1 MRTLLSVELRRL
13 LARRLVRI
21 MGIAV
26 VLGVVVAGVATA
38 AKSHRAN
45 FATLQA
51 EARAAHERA
60 VAQCKRGAIPIPAEA
75 IPPGE
80 SLDQFC
86 EESMG
91 TAVPQ
96 DPRFHL
102 SQLVDVFKGT
112 TVPMIL
118 LAWILSASFIG
129 AEWHAGTVTTLLT
142 WEPRRPRV
150 LLSKVIVC
158 MAVAFV
164 ATVLFQALLLGA
176 LTPAAVLRGTTE
188 GVNGAWFR
196 HLSGVVL
203 RGAALASMA
212 AGIGFALA
220 AIARGTAAALG
231 VAFGYL
237 LVVEQL
243 LGGVRPG
250 WRSWF
255 FTWNAAVFIHGQRL
269 REAIPR
275 SPGESALLLSLYAV
289 GAVALGVA
297 AFRTRDIT

>member
-1 MRTLLSVELRRL
+1 VTALLSVETRRFF
-13 LARRLVRI
+13 ARRLVRVMAGAI
-21 MGIAV
+21 LLGIV
-26 VLGVVVAGVATA
+26 VTGIATA
-38 AKSHRAN
+38 AKSHRADI
-45 FATLQA
+45 AGMQA
-51 EARAAHERA
+51 AARAEHEKV
-60 VAQCKRGAIPIPAEA
+60 VAQCKRGDIPIPSEA

-91 TAVPQ
+91 TPEAV

-102 SQLVDVFKGT
+102 RDLVNVFKGT
-112 TVPMIL
+112 TVPLIL
-118 LAWILSASFIG
+118 LAWVLSASFIG

-142 WEPRRPRV
+142 WEPRRIRV
-150 LLSKVIVC
+150 LLSKVLVC
-158 MAVAFV
+158 MVVTFL

-196 HLSGVVL
+196 ELAGVVL
-203 RGAALASMA
+203 RGAALASIG
-212 AGIGFALA
+212 AGIGFAIA

-237 LVVEQL
+237 LVVENL
-243 LGGVRPG
+243 IGAVRPG

-255 FTWNAAVFIHGQRL
+255 FTWNAIILVHGQRL

-275 SPGESALLLSLYAV
+275 SLAESALLLSLYAV
-289 GAVALGVA
+289 GAIALATA
-297 AFRTRDIT
+297 AFRARDIT